1 MCLVASDL
9 LVTRRHWPI
18 ATSHLCT
25 GQWQTLS
32 QRLLSTSVTRDV
44 RISEKI
50 SGSRLSQLSFDIPYI
65 WNVFLRKLLS
75 RVPIEATTWA
85 KVQSKNDLKLRLS
98 VYLITV
104 YLIIRKFSN
113 PFISLHFINVVTLR
127 IYIMY
132 FGKYAD
138 LYKFDVTAYL

>member
-1 MCLVASDL
+1 M
-9 LVTRRHWPI
+9 
-18 ATSHLCT
+18 
-25 GQWQTLS
+25 
-32 QRLLSTSVTRDV
+32 
-44 RISEKI
+44 
-50 SGSRLSQLSFDIPYI
+50 
-65 WNVFLRKLLS
+65 LRKLLS
-75 RVPIEATTWA
+75 RVPIEATTRA

-113 PFISLHFINVVTLR
+113 PFILLHFINVVTLR

-138 LYKFDVTAYL
+138 LYKFDVTACLQVAKYKLLIHVLKAYLRVVFTFGNNVIYSPNTTSVKVSVRARVYK

>member
-32 QRLLSTSVTRDV
+32 QRLLSASVTRDV
-44 RISEKI
+44 RISKKI
-50 SGSRLSQLSFDIPYI
+50 SRSRLSQLSFDIPYI
-65 WNVFLRKLLS
+65 WNVLLRKLLS
-75 RVPIEATTWA
+75 RVPIEATAWT
-85 KVQSKNDLKLRLS
+85 KVQSKSDLKLRLS

-104 YLIIRKFSN
+104 YLVIRKFSN
-113 PFISLHFINVVTLR
+113 AFILLHFINVVTLL
-127 IYIMY
+127 ICIMY
-132 FGKYAD
+132 FGNYAD
-138 LYKFDVTAYL
+138 LYEFDVTAYW